1 MVSHDSPVVIEPFQ
15 EAHLF
20 RVQLLI
26 NMHLSTMAPG
36 WGLPEA
42 FIARCLHRNP
52 YQETTDPWV
61 RERMTLCALQKQ
73 RVVAAAHLLR
83 YGNGPEVNP
92 YYQNAGDLAWFLV
105 WPNASEAAAALLAA
119 ARRQFAAWQVTHEYA
134 WDAGVPVGPFVGV
147 PDAWPHISRA
157 LEAAGYAPRTGKKGE
172 ESVYGGSL
180 DVALSGDTPPV
191 AGLTLQRV
199 MGKIDGA
206 CFLAL
211 VDGEV
216 VGQCEC
222 ATDLTRGGMLPAL
235 RGWGEL
241 SEVEVQEPWRR
252 RGIGTWLVRQAV
264 AWHHLGGGTHL
275 IFAVLPEDEEA
286 GAGRFYQ
293 RLGWQVLVRQRKG
306 WQWHDRQATES
317 LATT

>member
-1 MVSHDSPVVIEPFQ
+1 MVSHDSAVVIEPFQ

-20 RVQLLI
+20 RVQTLI
-26 NMHLSTMAPG
+26 NMHLSTMVPG

-42 FIARCLHRNP
+42 FIASFLHRNP
-52 YQETTDPWV
+52 YQETIDPWV

-92 YYQNAGDLAWFLV
+92 FYQNVGDLAWFLA
-105 WPNASEAAAALLAA
+105 WPNADEAAAALLTA
-119 ARRQFAAWQVTHEYA
+119 ARRQFAAWGVTREYA
-134 WDAGVPVGPFVGV
+134 WDAGVPVSPFVGV
-147 PDAWPHISRA
+147 PDVWPHISRA
-157 LEAAGYAPRTGKKGE
+157 LEAAGYAPRGGKEGE
-172 ESVYGGSL
+172 ELVYGGPL
-180 DVALSGDTPPV
+180 DAALPDGAPPV
-191 AGLTLQRV
+191 TGLTLQRV

-222 ATDLTRGGMLPAL
+222 ATDLTRGGTLPAL

-241 SEVEVQEPWRR
+241 SEVEVKEEWRR
-252 RGIGTWLVRQAV
+252 RGIGTWLVRQAA
-264 AWHHLGGGTHL
+264 AWHQLGGGKRMVL
-275 IFAVLPEDEEA
+275 AVLPEDEEA

-306 WQWHDRQATES
+306 WQWHNRPAAEVP
-317 LATT
+317 APA